1 MKYSFTSTKEQRE
14 DRVTNA
20 LQRNVPAIEEDLVSF
35 LFSRKKSK
43 VDKTKTN
50 KKIRLNSSNT
60 FISNMDKHT
69 SCIVP
74 GRSVYFINL

>member
-1 MKYSFTSTKEQRE
+1 MKSSFTSTKEQRE

-50 KKIRLNSSNT
+50 KK
-60 FISNMDKHT
+60 
-69 SCIVP
+69 
-74 GRSVYFINL
+74 